1 MAGASL
7 GITYK
12 NERGRLEEILQPI
25 ILKVDMA
32 VKNKFQLVYFFQYA
46 LMATLMT
53 QIVPFLTE
61 QGYDAVQRGWFLA
74 SYSVTTMIF
83 QIFIGY
89 YSDRSKQIK
98 KVAMVVSVLFV
109 CFVITFYMLGKDI
122 LLMHLIVLAIA
133 GGLSNTGA
141 TVLDNW
147 VLSES
152 EMRNNLAS
160 IKAIGSLGWSVMS
173 VCIPVFI
180 FNNNY
185 QWLLVPFLFFLI
197 SYLYIA
203 KTVPQTPHDTKEP
216 KEQKNEGFNLSDMY
230 QLCKNGEFLC
240 YTFLFFL
247 LYLTI
252 VANNTIVI
260 DKLLLMDSGNT
271 FVGLKWAIQAFCE
284 IPAYLLLNHSVTKWK
299 NERLIFISG
308 FFLVLQFLIYATS
321 RTPLVLLAASFLQ
334 FFTVPA
340 FTIGSRM
347 IISEITPINIFSSG
361 QLLSISVYMGL
372 SSFIS
377 PLLGGVLAQQ
387 LSLNQALYFFSL
399 LPIFAFICYYCYR
412 KYQRNK

>member
-1 MAGASL
+1 LAGASL

-32 VKNKFQLVYFFQYA
+32 VKNKFQLVYLFQYA
-46 LMATLMT
+46 LMAILMT

-89 YSDRSKQIK
+89 YSDRSKEIK
-98 KVAMVVSVLFV
+98 KVSMVVSVLFV
-109 CFVITFYMLGKDI
+109 CFAITFYLLGKDI
-122 LLMHLIVLAIA
+122 WLIHLIVLAIA

-185 QWLLVPFLFFLI
+185 QWLIVPFLFFLI
-197 SYLYIA
+197 SYLCISKPLP
-203 KTVPQTPHDTKEP
+203 KTSHDKNDH
-216 KEQKNEGFNLSDMY
+216 KEQKNKEFNLSDMY

-240 YTFLFFL
+240 YTLLFFL

-299 NERLIFISG
+299 NERLLFISG
-308 FFLVLQFLIYATS
+308 FSLVLQFLIYATS

-347 IISEITPINIFSSG
+347 IISEITPKNVFSSG

-372 SSFIS
+372 SSFVS

-399 LPIFAFICYYCYR
+399 LPIFAFICYYFYNM
-412 KYQRNK
+412 YQRNK

>member
-1 MAGASL
+1 MPL
-7 GITYK
+7 IK
-12 NERGRLEEILQPI
+12 NERDRLGEILQSI
-25 ILKVDMA
+25 ILKVDMV
-32 VKNKFQLVYFFQYA
+32 VKNKFQFIYFSQYA
-46 LMATLMT
+46 LMAILMT
-53 QIVPFLTE
+53 QIVPFLTG

-74 SYSVTTMIF
+74 SYSVTTIIF

-89 YSDRSKQIK
+89 YSDRSKQLK
-98 KVAMVVSVLFV
+98 KVSMVVSILFV
-109 CFVITFYMLGKDI
+109 CFAITFYLLVKDVWMI
-122 LLMHLIVLAIA
+122 HLIVLAIA

-152 EMRNNLAS
+152 EMRNNLAA
-160 IKAIGSLGWSVMS
+160 IKAIGSLGWSVIS
-173 VCIPVFI
+173 VCIPFFI

-185 QWLLVPFLFFLI
+185 QWLIVPFLFFLI

-203 KTVPQTPHDTKEP
+203 KTVPQTPQDKNEY
-216 KEQKNEGFNLSDMY
+216 KEQKSEEFNLSDMY
-230 QLCKNGEFLC
+230 QLCKNREFLC
-240 YTFLFFL
+240 HTLLFFL

-260 DKLLLMDSGNT
+260 DKLFLMDSGNMY
-271 FVGLKWAIQAFCE
+271 VGLKWAIQAFCE

-299 NERLIFISG
+299 NERLLFISG
-308 FFLVLQFLIYATS
+308 FFLVLQFLVYATS

-347 IISEITPINIFSSG
+347 IISEITPKNVFSSG

-372 SSFIS
+372 SSFVS
-377 PLLGGVLAQQ
+377 PLLGGILAQQ
-387 LSLNQALYFFSL
+387 LSLDQALYFFSM

-412 KYQRNK
+412 KYQRNKRKI

>member
-109 CFVITFYMLGKDI
+109 CFAITFYMLGKDI

-147 VLSES
+147 
-152 EMRNNLAS
+152 
-160 IKAIGSLGWSVMS
+160 
-173 VCIPVFI
+173 C
-180 FNNNY
+180 Y
-185 QWLLVPFLFFLI
+185 Q
-197 SYLYIA
+197 S
-203 KTVPQTPHDTKEP
+203 QR
-216 KEQKNEGFNLSDMY
+216 
-230 QLCKNGEFLC
+230 
-240 YTFLFFL
+240 
-247 LYLTI
+247 
-252 VANNTIVI
+252 
-260 DKLLLMDSGNT
+260 
-271 FVGLKWAIQAFCE
+271 CE
-284 IPAYLLLNHSVTKWK
+284 TTLRRSK
-299 NERLIFISG
+299 
-308 FFLVLQFLIYATS
+308 Q
-321 RTPLVLLAASFLQ
+321 
-334 FFTVPA
+334 
-340 FTIGSRM
+340 
-347 IISEITPINIFSSG
+347 
-361 QLLSISVYMGL
+361 
-372 SSFIS
+372 
-377 PLLGGVLAQQ
+377 
-387 LSLNQALYFFSL
+387 
-399 LPIFAFICYYCYR
+399 
-412 KYQRNK
+412 

>member
-1 MAGASL
+1 M
-7 GITYK
+7 
-12 NERGRLEEILQPI
+12 
-25 ILKVDMA
+25 
-32 VKNKFQLVYFFQYA
+32 
-46 LMATLMT
+46 
-53 QIVPFLTE
+53 
-61 QGYDAVQRGWFLA
+61 A

-109 CFVITFYMLGKDI
+109 CFAISFYLIGKDI
-122 LLMHLIVLAIA
+122 WLVHLILLAIA

-271 FVGLKWAIQAFCE
+271 FVGLKWAIQGFCE

-299 NERLIFISG
+299 NERLLFISG

-347 IISEITPINIFSSG
+347 IISEITPKNVFSSG

-372 SSFIS
+372 SSFVS

-399 LPIFAFICYYCYR
+399 LPIFAFLFYYCYR
-412 KYQRNK
+412 KYQRNS